1 MMNKHFIY
9 YILLAVFSLLPGD
22 LPAQS
27 IIRTEYWFD
36 DDLSTLVGKNELG
49 SESYVVVSDVSTD
62 GLTDGVHQFNFR
74 VQQSDG
80 YYSPIHSRTFIKTN
94 GGLSKLIYWFD
105 HFDNPHR
112 EIEGQ
117 ASGSTVAFLQEADLS
132 DVSEGVHRLYYC
144 GVNSNG
150 AVCTAISSVNVMV
163 KSKYIREANTAKVVQ
178 YSFSIDDETP
188 MVMDVLNPSEEITI
202 PYTLDTRGRTAGEH
216 TLKTIVWNSFGT
228 SIVKNITF
236 NVAEREEPTIT
247 LEVSEKNGIVTASF
261 NSIPNDQRYRVIRK
275 DEGGNKAK
283 VGDFEVSYPNVLS
296 KTDEPMEGTYTYYV
310 QAIYTDH
317 SGNSCL
323 VTSNE
328 VVVTVAKSEDT
339 SEPKAAL
346 GSIIG
351 SIKIANQQQTFM
363 PLNLQ
368 MDVTF
373 SDGEVIKSG
382 VNGMFIREGIP
393 VGTKLSMTV
402 KNNPNYTFDSP
413 SVVVDENTRKTV
425 CVITATPVEKETE
438 QVVEKDN
445 ESYDLLVNSEITG
458 IPDQFNFEVKNNTQK
473 SWSGSIY
480 LIAVKEKEDKHA
492 EDVLLFT
499 ALTPYHK
506 VGSVSISN
514 LGRGMSTPVEL
525 HVTDF
530 PAISKNTFY
539 NFYLVSRSD
548 GTQGVYKLLESVSD
562 LAMNP
567 KRIEMEKSIGEK
579 GLSDEE
585 IAEEVNKI
593 LGYMKKFEDYGGQFE
608 KALKTYDETR
618 WFDMSND
625 DHKVLQAFTDEL
637 SKKIKAV
644 GKVNAFFDECKTF
657 YDFLYNVEN
666 WKAKDDFDKFIIIM
680 NKACELTGPYA
691 KIYKVYMTA
700 LEKTK
705 DAIDKIL
712 LDWLPLDVAHLY
724 ANYQM
729 RFNIKVKKQ
738 ANNFFGIESYY
749 SGAEV
754 QKAIRNVEIH
764 LWTMQTKDLVRP
776 YEEYTPESKQLVIAP
791 KVNSNRAEYGALV
804 GNGDTDGMKFWMKIH
819 WANGRISI
827 VPLLNNKLVKYKS
840 NTEVTIT
847 FRSESSEMADIIH
860 LEPVEDE

>member
-1 MMNKHFIY
+1 MNKHFIY

-178 YSFSIDDETP
+178 YSFSIDDEAP
-188 MVMDVLNPSEEITI
+188 VVMDVLNPSEEITI

-548 GTQGVYKLLESVSD
+548 GTQGVYKLLEPASD
-562 LAMNP
+562 LAVNP
-567 KRIEMEKSIGEK
+567 KRIEMEKTPAETVSA
-579 GLSDEE
+579 GLSEEE
-585 IAEEVNKI
+585 IEAAVKEI
-593 LGYMKKFEDYGGQFE
+593 LSNMKKFSKYGGQFAD
-608 KALKTYDETR
+608 ALAAYSEGQAMFGEDT
-618 WFDMSND
+618 
-625 DHKVLQAFTDEL
+625 KVLQAFSKEL
-637 SKKIKAV
+637 KEKLKEV
-644 GKVNAFFDECKTF
+644 GDVTSFISECKSY
-657 YDFLYNVEN
+657 YDAYETYKDWDN
-666 WKAKDDFDKFIIIM
+666 KDDFDKFVIIM
-680 NKACELTGPYA
+680 NKICEFTGPYA

-712 LDWLPLDVAHLY
+712 LDWKPYDITRLY
-724 ANYQM
+724 ATDQM
-729 RFNIKVKKQ
+729 KFNVKVKKKSGGFLWKD
-738 ANNFFGIESYY
+738 AYY

-754 QKAIRNVEIH
+754 YNAIDNIEIRMWTANYSYIDRSYNV
-764 LWTMQTKDLVRP
+764 
-776 YEEYTPESKQLVIAP
+776 YTPEGKQLVITP
-791 KVNSNRAEYGALV
+791 NPNRAQYGVLIENTE
-804 GNGDTDGMKFWMKIH
+804 NGSVKFWMKIK
-819 WANGRISI
+819 WKNGRISI
-827 VPLLNNKLVKYKS
+827 VPLLNDSLVKYES
-840 NTEVTIT
+840 NKNVTVT
-847 FRSESSEMADIIH
+847 FTSESSEMADIIH
-860 LEPVEDE
+860 LEPVK

>member
-1 MMNKHFIY
+1 MNKHFIY

-548 GTQGVYKLLESVSD
+548 GTQGVYKLLEPASD
-562 LAMNP
+562 LAVNP
-567 KRIEMEKSIGEK
+567 KRIEMEKTPAETVSA
-579 GLSDEE
+579 GLSEEE
-585 IAEEVNKI
+585 IEAAVKEI
-593 LGYMKKFEDYGGQFE
+593 LSNMKKFSKYGGQFAD
-608 KALKTYDETR
+608 ALAAYSEGQAMFGEDT
-618 WFDMSND
+618 
-625 DHKVLQAFTDEL
+625 KVLQAFSKEL
-637 SKKIKAV
+637 KEKLKEV
-644 GKVNAFFDECKTF
+644 GDVTSFISECKSY
-657 YDFLYNVEN
+657 YDAYETYKDWDN
-666 WKAKDDFDKFIIIM
+666 KDDFDKFVIIM
-680 NKACELTGPYA
+680 NKICEFTGPYA

-712 LDWLPLDVAHLY
+712 LDWLPIDLVTNFARD
-724 ANYQM
+724 NM
-729 RFNIKVKKQ
+729 TINIKVIKSAK
-738 ANNFFGIESYY
+738 NFFGRDVYY
-749 SGAEV
+749 SGAEI
-754 QKAIRNVEIH
+754 KEAIGNVELHMKLVNANDINRYYVV
-764 LWTMQTKDLVRP
+764 KDT
-776 YEEYTPESKQLVIAP
+776 ENKQLVYAP
-791 KVNSNRAEYGALV
+791 NPNAAPYGAAV
-804 GNGDTDGMKFWMKIH
+804 GNGKLEDMKFWMKIK

-827 VPLLNNKLVKYKS
+827 VPLHNPELVKYES
-840 NTEVTIT
+840 NTDITIT

-860 LEPVEDE
+860 LEPVK

>member
-1 MMNKHFIY
+1 MNKHFIY
-9 YILLAVFSLLPGD
+9 YILLVVFSLLPGD

-178 YSFSIDDETP
+178 YSFSIDDEAP
-188 MVMDVLNPSEEITI
+188 VVMDVLNPSEEITI

-548 GTQGVYKLLESVSD
+548 GTQGVYKLLEPASD
-562 LAMNP
+562 LAVNP
-567 KRIEMEKSIGEK
+567 KRIEMEKTPAETVSA
-579 GLSDEE
+579 GLSEEE
-585 IAEEVNKI
+585 IEAAVKEI
-593 LGYMKKFEDYGGQFE
+593 LSNMKKFSKYGGQFADVLAAYSE
-608 KALKTYDETR
+608 GQAMFGEDT
-618 WFDMSND
+618 
-625 DHKVLQAFTDEL
+625 KVLQAFSKEL
-637 SKKIKAV
+637 KEKLKEV
-644 GKVNAFFDECKTF
+644 GDVTSFISECKSY
-657 YDFLYNVEN
+657 YDAYETYKDWDN
-666 WKAKDDFDKFIIIM
+666 KDDFDKFVIIM
-680 NKACELTGPYA
+680 NKICEFTGPYA

-712 LDWLPLDVAHLY
+712 LDWKPSDITRLY
-724 ANYQM
+724 ATDQM
-729 RFNIKVKKQ
+729 KFNVKVKKKSGGFLWKD
-738 ANNFFGIESYY
+738 AYY

-754 QKAIRNVEIH
+754 YNAIDNIEIRMWTANYSYIDRSYNV
-764 LWTMQTKDLVRP
+764 
-776 YEEYTPESKQLVIAP
+776 YTPEGKQLVITP
-791 KVNSNRAEYGALV
+791 NPNRAQYGVLIENTE
-804 GNGDTDGMKFWMKIH
+804 NGSVKFWMKIK
-819 WANGRISI
+819 WKNGRISI
-827 VPLLNNKLVKYKS
+827 VPLLNDNLVKYES
-840 NTEVTIT
+840 NKNVTVT
-847 FRSESSEMADIIH
+847 FTSESSEMADIIH
-860 LEPVEDE
+860 LEPVK